1 MANFTAKDV
10 ASLRAKTNCGMMEC
24 KKALTEANGD
34 MEEAI
39 KILRVKGLSVADKK
53 ADRIAAEGVVDIMTS
68 EDGKT
73 AVMIEVNAETDFVA
87 KNATFV
93 AFVKDIERT
102 ILTNKPANLAELMS
116 MPLYGSEFTVEASLK
131 DKIFT
136 IGENMN
142 IRRFVIV
149 EGNMATYIHGGGI
162 TGVIVKMN
170 CTDDVAKTEA
180 FAECAKNVALQ
191 IAAMSPTYLD
201 KADVPA
207 EVMES
212 EKQILIDQIKND
224 PKNASKP
231 ANIIEKMVTGRIEK
245 YYDTNCLLWQS
256 YVKDDS
262 MTVGKYVESVAK
274 ELGAELSVAAFVKYE
289 KGEGLTKRE
298 DDFAAEIAKL
308 TNQG

>member
-1 MANFTAKDV
+1 MAKFTAKDV
-10 ASLRAKTNCGMMEC
+10 ADLRAKTNCGMMEC
-24 KKALTEANGD
+24 KKALDAADGD
-34 MEEAI
+34 VEGAI
-39 KILRVKGLSVADKK
+39 KYLREKGLAVAAKK
-53 ADRIAAEGVVDIMTS
+53 ADRVAAEGIVDIMTS

-87 KNATFV
+87 KNETFV
-93 AFVKDIERT
+93 NFVKDIEKT
-102 ILTNKPANLAELMS
+102 VLANKPADVEELLKLPMI
-116 MPLYGSEFTVEASLK
+116 GSEYTVEASLK

-142 IRRFVIV
+142 IRRFVV
-149 EGNMATYIHGGGI
+149 FEGNLVTYVHGKGA

-170 CTDDVAKTEA
+170 CSEETAKTEL

-191 IAAMSPTYLD
+191 IAAMSPAYLA
-201 KADVPA
+201 KEDVPEA
-207 EVMES
+207 VIAN
-212 EKQILIDQIKND
+212 EKDIILNQIKND

-231 ANIIEKMVTGRIEK
+231 EAILEKMASGK
-245 YYDTNCLLWQS
+245 LAKFYDNNCLLFQA

-289 KGEGLTKRE
+289 KGEGIEKRE
-298 DDFAAEIAKL
+298 DNFAAEIEKL
-308 TNQG
+308 VNG